1 MGTVFIDQLKMR
13 VSVCS
18 LPVLS
23 TALILLLQAHQQ
35 QALFLPAAALPAIP
49 AAPVVISLPVLAGV
63 AALGVLAK
71 LNVELVTIFA
81 ARLALRGKRSV
92 TEEREELELD
102 LKLLAKLEPE
112 QCFKRVICA
121 ANTGKYNTHNLD
133 GIMSL
138 INEKATDLRASK
150 FLAAAQYGSLAK
162 DVAKCE
168 HRYQCSMD
176 LEIIK
181 TVF

>member
-1 MGTVFIDQLKMR
+1 M
-13 VSVCS
+13 CS

-35 QALFLPAAALPAIP
+35 QALFLPAAALPAFP

-92 TEEREELELD
+92 TEEREELDLD
-102 LKLLAKLEPE
+102 LKLLSEMEPE
-112 QCFKRVICA
+112 HCFKRVICA
-121 ANTGKYNTHNLD
+121 ANTG
-133 GIMSL
+133 M
-138 INEKATDLRASK
+138 
-150 FLAAAQYGSLAK
+150 
-162 DVAKCE
+162 
-168 HRYQCSMD
+168 
-176 LEIIK
+176 
-181 TVF
+181 